1 MYCSLHFR
9 DVVVGYTILK
19 NPRFLYSNPAF
30 FDIHSVF
37 IKKLENLYKQKI
49 LENTNKK
56 LLDLYNKDALTGL
69 YNRVACNEMVVP
81 QYEELKEQNRG
92 CTMMFFDLDDFKFI
106 NDTKGHKYGDK
117 VIKKI
122 ADIIDGCKPDN
133 ALVYR
138 FGGDEFIVFVPEI
151 NVEKTDL
158 FLDTVK
164 KLLKNE
170 NVNASCGI
178 VYTDPGSG
186 KTFDDYLAIADK
198 KMYECKEANKINK
211 SRGFLKGVDISS
223 ILELM
228 DKGAADII
236 I

>member
-1 MYCSLHFR
+1 
-9 DVVVGYTILK
+9 
-19 NPRFLYSNPAF
+19 
-30 FDIHSVF
+30 
-37 IKKLENLYKQKI
+37 
-49 LENTNKK
+49 
-56 LLDLYNKDALTGL
+56 
-69 YNRVACNEMVVP
+69 
-81 QYEELKEQNRG
+81 
-92 CTMMFFDLDDFKFI
+92 MMFFDLDDFKFI

-170 NVNASCGI
+170 NVNASCGT

-186 KTFDDYLAIADK
+186 KSFDDYLAIADK

-228 DKGAADII
+228 DKGAAFFDNKGRNRRVFDILKENNI
-236 I
+236 NSVRLRIWNDPASVPEAG